1 MVNTVKNHAKQ
12 TTADAFKTT
21 SNRAILKTAE
31 VTGDLIGNE
40 IK

>member
-12 TTADAFKTT
+12 TTADGFKTT

-31 VTGDLIGNE
+31 ATGDLIGNE